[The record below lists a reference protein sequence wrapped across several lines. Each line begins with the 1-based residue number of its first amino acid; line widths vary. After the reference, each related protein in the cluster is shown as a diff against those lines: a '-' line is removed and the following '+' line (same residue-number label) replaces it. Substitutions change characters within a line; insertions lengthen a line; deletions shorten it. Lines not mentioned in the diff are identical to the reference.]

1 MNAVILL
8 ALRILIVVVLY
19 VFLGRA
25 IWLLWKS
32 IGSQQEARSNEV
44 VPPLRL
50 SSTLLGDQ
58 GAKTFT
64 LPEVIIGRDLSCD
77 FILPHELVSARHGRF
92 SFHQN
97 QWWYEDLKSTNGSY
111 LEDLRIEESDLKKLN
126 RETVV
131 GYADAY
137 RSTNVKRMGTLLRR
151 IQK

>member
-32 IGSQQEARSNEV
+32 ITSQQETKTNEIIS
-44 VPPLRL
+44 PLRL

-58 GAKTFT
+58 SAKSFT
-64 LPEVIIGRDLSCD
+64 LPEVIIGRDPSCD
-77 FILPHELVSARHGRF
+77 FVLPHELISARHGRF

-111 LEDLRIEESDLKKLN
+111 LEDLRIEEPI
-126 RETVV
+126 VV
-131 GYADAY
+131 KDGDVLFC
-137 RSTNVKRMGTLLRR
+137 SEVDVSINIQVKS
-151 IQK
+151 

>member
-1 MNAVILL
+1 MNAVILF

-32 IGSQQEARSNEV
+32 IGSQQEARDSEV

-111 LEDLRIEESDLKKLN
+111 LEDLRIEEPI
-126 RETVV
+126 VV
-131 GYADAY
+131 KDGDVLFC
-137 RSTNVKRMGTLLRR
+137 SEVDVSIN
-151 IQK
+151 IQGKS

>member
-32 IGSQQEARSNEV
+32 ITSQQETKTNEIIS
-44 VPPLRL
+44 PLRL
-50 SSTLLGDQ
+50 SSTLLGDKS
-58 GAKTFT
+58 AKSFT
-64 LPEVIIGRDLSCD
+64 LPEVIIGRDPSCD
-77 FILPHELVSARHGRF
+77 FVLPHELISARHGRF

-111 LEDLRIEESDLKKLN
+111 LEDLRIEEPI
-126 RETVV
+126 VV
-131 GYADAY
+131 KDGDVLFC
-137 RSTNVKRMGTLLRR
+137 SEVDVSINIQVKS
-151 IQK
+151 